1 MQKQVF
7 ESTAAGK
14 KNGVMDTLKANPL
27 VFAIFVFPTVMM
39 GVALIIR
46 PDFRAQ
52 ILGSGGGDDD
62 KKKMRS
68 NASINVPKDAPA
80 PVYEEI
86 SSTVVATD
94 DKEDA
99 KDDEN
104 EGASQQ
110 SSITISD
117 NLQQNDDKL
126 PENDNGSEGG
136 KVKDLIYALGIRP
149 HSSL

>member
-14 KNGVMDTLKANPL
+14 KNGVMDTLKANPI

-68 NASINVPKDAPA
+68 NASINIPKDAPA

-86 SSTVVATD
+86 SSSIVATN

-99 KDDEN
+99 KDGED

-110 SSITISD
+110 SSSTKSD
-117 NLQQNDDKL
+117 NIQQIGIALADSTN
-126 PENDNGSEGG
+126 ESEGG
-136 KVKDLIYALGIRP
+136 VKDLISALGIRP
-149 HSSL
+149 HPSL

>member
-14 KNGVMDTLKANPL
+14 KNGVLDTLKANPL

-62 KKKMRS
+62 KMKKRS
-68 NASINVPKDAPA
+68 NASLNVPKDAPA

-86 SSTVVATD
+86 ISAVVATD

-99 KDDEN
+99 KD
-104 EGASQQ
+104 EGISPQSASTK
-110 SSITISD
+110 SE
-117 NLQQNDDKL
+117 NLQQS
-126 PENDNGSEGG
+126 DNALADNKNESEGD

-149 HSSL
+149 HPSL